1 MPASPG
7 RAPPPTPPSSLG
19 GALVSAAL
27 EGTAVPRPG
36 PTGSTAA
43 PVPSAPTGAGVS
55 PPAPPAPPGDGAT
68 ALGRAKWTCTR
79 CGTENTY
86 AEDTCQACGASL
98 FSPLAKR
105 GPEIKDVPQS
115 TVMMASIVPGGGFF
129 ALGLAGGGI
138 ARLVMTAWA
147 LSIGIVLGT
156 SGTLKFLKILFLV
169 AAIGL
174 WIIST
179 LDALSMQRGDRN
191 AVILQNRVIVIVMAV
206 LLGIL
211 FLGLVGSTKTPG
223 STNQEGPSVI
233 EGPGAP
239 TFDTGG

>member
-1 MPASPG
+1 
-7 RAPPPTPPSSLG
+7 
-19 GALVSAAL
+19 LVSAAL
-27 EGTAVPRPG
+27 EGAAVPPPG
-36 PTGSTAA
+36 PSGSTAA
-43 PVPSAPTGAGVS
+43 PLLGAPSGAGVL
-55 PPAPPAPPGDGAT
+55 PPAPPMTTADT
-68 ALGRAKWTCTR
+68 ALSRAKWTCTR
-79 CGTENTY
+79 CGTKNTY
-86 AEDTCQACGASL
+86 AEDSCQACGASL

-115 TVMMASIVPGGGFF
+115 TVIVASIVPGGGFF
-129 ALGLAGGGI
+129 ALGLVGGGI

-169 AAIGL
+169 AAFGL

-191 AVILQNRVIVIVMAV
+191 SVILQNRVIVIVMAV

-223 STNQEGPSVI
+223 GTNEEGPSI
-233 EGPGAP
+233 IHGPGAP